1 MRNRFHVAPRIVT
14 AKICKQRLR
23 VKRWKAKARTE
34 KAKQR
39 NAKSEQKFRQTQDL
53 KILHITRECY

>member
-1 MRNRFHVAPRIVT
+1 MRKRFHVAPRIVT
-14 AKICKQRLR
+14 AKICKQHLR
-23 VKRWKAKARTE
+23 VKCWKAEARTE

-53 KILHITRECY
+53 KMLHVI